1 MMAIP
6 LIAAAALAAEGA
18 SFEVALGTGRL
29 LPLPSPVATL
39 FVADP
44 KIADV
49 EARSPT
55 LLYVYGK
62 AVGDTSLIAVDR
74 QNRTVASLRLTVA
87 HDRQPMMN
95 ALSAAIP
102 DGRFRLLPVADG
114 MLLAGEVGTPA
125 EAADAVEIVA
135 RSLPGGAAKLMNRL
149 SVRAAAQINLRVRIA
164 EVSRD
169 IVRQLGVNW
178 QAIGTFGS
186 GVAGIFT
193 GRPLIEAGT
202 LLRAENIDTILGGVR
217 NGTVDINVALD
228 ALDRRGMARILAEPN
243 LTALSGEPASFL
255 AGGEYPIPVP
265 QGNNVVTIEYKRFGV
280 SLDFVATLI
289 DGGRINLA
297 VRPEVSQLSSNGS
310 IRINGFTIPALTTR
324 RAETTVDLG
333 AGQSFAIAGLLQSR
347 EQKALRKFP
356 GLGNLPVIGELF
368 RSREFERNETELV
381 IIVTPWIVAPVH
393 GGKLSVPGEE
403 ER

>member
-356 GLGNLPVIGELF
+356 GLGDLPVIGELF

>member
-1 MMAIP
+1 MIAIP
-6 LIAAAALAAEGA
+6 LIAAAALVAEGA
-18 SFEVALGTGRL
+18 SVEVAVGKGRL
-29 LPLPSPVATL
+29 LALESPAATL

-49 EARSPT
+49 EVRSPT

-74 QNRTVASLRLTVA
+74 QNRAVASLRLAVSY
-87 HDRQPMMN
+87 DRQPMLD

-114 MLLAGEVGTPA
+114 VLLSGEVGTAA
-125 EAADAVEIVA
+125 EAADAVEIVG
-135 RSLPGGAAKLMNRL
+135 RSLPGGAAKVMNRL

-193 GRPLIEAGT
+193 GRPLMEAGA

-217 NGTVDINVALD
+217 NGSVDINVALD

-265 QGNNVVTIEYKRFGV
+265 QGNNVVTIAYKRFGV

-297 VRPEVSQLSSNGS
+297 VRPEVSQLTSNGS

-356 GLGNLPVIGELF
+356 GLGDLPVIGELF

-393 GGKLSVPGEE
+393 SGNLNLPREE